1 MGFIKAL
8 IKGLFPLTRVRLFV
22 STYSCPLIR
31 AHLFVIYAPG
41 VRDLQAGSV
50 TENDCYMQAFT
61 YMIGL
66 LVNLTKPQPEK
77 NMFFYAY

>member
-1 MGFIKAL
+1 MWLIKAL
-8 IKGLFPLTRVRLFV
+8 IKGLFPLTGV
-22 STYSCPLIR
+22 
-31 AHLFVIYAPG
+31 HLFIIHDPD

-61 YMIGL
+61 YMIAL
-66 LVNLTKPQPEK
+66 FPNLTKPQPEK